1 MVSAPI
7 TPPKETYL
15 MKGKIYIY
23 QAEDEISVSMYVS
36 RVLGGRPVGVFVLF
50 LISIDLLKV

>member
-1 MVSAPI
+1 
-7 TPPKETYL
+7 
-15 MKGKIYIY
+15 MKAEVYIY
-23 QAEDEISVSMYVS
+23 QAKDDIYISMYVS